1 MDEGEPAPPAPAPGA
16 ACTPTPNTMS
26 APNTVSSNTRA
37 TRSRFS
43 SPQIPAAAAN
53 GATDSSSAS
62 RAQGSGTGSSS
73 GSANGVEGQKTFMQ
87 RWLEPPVQVKAS
99 YQDAG
104 LVRQGVFENMA
115 PLGTLPKVGI
125 FKKTAPPPAAAPEA
139 PLVRKIVIIN
149 PKPSMPATPVPAPP
163 PAPAPEEDE
172 TEDETEEEE
181 TDDGQTEDQNEEDKD
196 EPADREDL
204 KPRTAAAAAAAAQRS
219 RRSMT
224 SGETDDEEWA
234 PGTSTAQKARTRRS
248 MSRAS
253 TAPLQQPAAGAG
265 AGSRQADQREFIDKV
280 VEAAVDEALAHFR
293 YPTAWALRTLYDE
306 NSSNQEFLN
315 MMQKVFF
322 QTANADTLE
331 EFARLVQAKK
341 KEGKRDNKACY
352 YFVPPT
358 TNSRVTPHKPKR
370 APYGGLVKFDTSAL
384 RLDRLDRDDAG
395 KSQKRERPA
404 KAPEPEPEA
413 EPEPEPE
420 RDDAEPEPELPRRKK
435 RKTGGKQ
442 HSAATSSAKATKM
455 TAAANGVNRKS
466 NAETPSRKRG
476 RARSVSSISSLSSAR
491 SLSPPPED
499 GPEDGEDGGFDETPS
514 RTSPVPPQPITATKR
529 RRSNAP
535 RKSRNVSPSRPS
547 SAVSTTTTTRAHHP
561 AAAATSS
568 SQPSQRQSPAAD
580 QPVALA
586 EEQPYEMPAVVD
598 SPLFPSLNSK
608 KGSKSGTPTLIFA
621 TKLGKIDPKDPKLR
635 LRRQARMVTNQSFAI
650 SDIRDDSSQLA
661 SEQEQDEPEEPVRP
675 TTPATAPASRPRTSL
690 PFARPTPA
698 PREGRSTRS
707 ALKRTH
713 DDLEDQP
720 SPTAAYFPGSEVAST
735 AADSRAGTPALRPA
749 KKPRTGLRVKNS

>member
-1 MDEGEPAPPAPAPGA
+1 
-16 ACTPTPNTMS
+16 MS
-26 APNTVSSNTRA
+26 AHNTVSSNTRA

-53 GATDSSSAS
+53 GATDPSSAS

-73 GSANGVEGQKTFMQ
+73 GGANGVEGQKTFMQ

-149 PKPSMPATPVPAPP
+149 TKPSVPATPVPAPP
-163 PAPAPEEDE
+163 PALAPEEDE
-172 TEDETEEEE
+172 TEDETEQDD

-265 AGSRQADQREFIDKV
+265 AGSRQADPREFIDKV

-352 YFVPPT
+352 YFVPPS
-358 TNSRVTPHKPKR
+358 TNSRVTPH
-370 APYGGLVKFDTSAL
+370 TL

-404 KAPEPEPEA
+404 KAPEPELEA

-455 TAAANGVNRKS
+455 TAAANGVNVKS
-466 NAETPSRKRG
+466 NAET
-476 RARSVSSISSLSSAR
+476 
-491 SLSPPPED
+491 
-499 GPEDGEDGGFDETPS
+499 T
-514 RTSPVPPQPITATKR
+514 
-529 RRSNAP
+529 
-535 RKSRNVSPSRPS
+535 
-547 SAVSTTTTTRAHHP
+547 
-561 AAAATSS
+561 
-568 SQPSQRQSPAAD
+568 
-580 QPVALA
+580 
-586 EEQPYEMPAVVD
+586 
-598 SPLFPSLNSK
+598 
-608 KGSKSGTPTLIFA
+608 
-621 TKLGKIDPKDPKLR
+621 
-635 LRRQARMVTNQSFAI
+635 
-650 SDIRDDSSQLA
+650 
-661 SEQEQDEPEEPVRP
+661 
-675 TTPATAPASRPRTSL
+675 
-690 PFARPTPA
+690 
-698 PREGRSTRS
+698 
-707 ALKRTH
+707 
-713 DDLEDQP
+713 
-720 SPTAAYFPGSEVAST
+720 
-735 AADSRAGTPALRPA
+735 
-749 KKPRTGLRVKNS
+749 